1 MRCTERRIP
10 SQYAAKVFVCTLA
23 LVICLPAVCDAEPCE
38 EVKSPQQST
47 SVKIKQEVSGSEA
60 AKAKSIKPNEVVSE
74 SDKPIKVI
82 AEPEKAEVK
91 TEDAEQAKSEKI
103 GVKSE
108 QVVVIDMEILTSRL
122 KKTKAIGLFTKL
134 AIRNDVSD
142 LMNDVK
148 RYRKKSMLAAR
159 IKEIRESFEGLL
171 MKIIALLD
179 DDPELSR
186 AMYVGRESIWKSLL
200 EVKV

>member
-1 MRCTERRIP
+1 MRYTEGKIP
-10 SQYAAKVFVCTLA
+10 SQYAAMVFACTLA
-23 LVICLPAVCDAEPCE
+23 LVICLPAASDAGPCD
-38 EVKSPQQST
+38 EVKPPQQST
-47 SVKIKQEVSGSEA
+47 SAQHKPEASESET
-60 AKAKSIKPNEVVSE
+60 AKAENAE
-74 SDKPIKVI
+74 SRPV
-82 AEPEKAEVK
+82 
-91 TEDAEQAKSEKI
+91 EQAKSEKI
-103 GVKSE
+103 EMKSE
-108 QVVVIDMEILTSRL
+108 QVAPIDMEVLTARL

-148 RYRKKSMLAAR
+148 RYRKKSMLDSK
-159 IKEIRESFEGLL
+159 IEEVRESFEGLL

-186 AMYVGRESIWKSLL
+186 DMYVGRESIWKSLL

>member
-1 MRCTERRIP
+1 MRYTEGRIP
-10 SQYAAKVFVCTLA
+10 SQYAAMVFVCTLA
-23 LVICLPAVCDAEPCE
+23 LVIYLSAVCDAGLCD

-47 SVKIKQEVSGSEA
+47 SAQHKPEISESET
-60 AKAKSIKPNEVVSE
+60 AKAENTELKPV
-74 SDKPIKVI
+74 
-82 AEPEKAEVK
+82 
-91 TEDAEQAKSEKI
+91 EQAKSEKI

-108 QVVVIDMEILTSRL
+108 QVAAIDMEILTNRL

-148 RYRKKSMLAAR
+148 RYRKKSMLDSK
-159 IKEIRESFEGLL
+159 IEEIRESFEGLL

-186 AMYVGRESIWKSLL
+186 DMYVGRELIWKSLL